1 MTSHSISA
9 SHLPALLAAVLGA
22 LIFAAQPAEA
32 QQRQRGTTAEPSPGG
47 YPNGYYAP
55 RGPRGVGGYSLTFS
69 DIWGPAKM
77 PPAPTDFGP
86 HFDFPT
92 PGYGAQPLSGA
103 PLHDPYPN

>member
-1 MTSHSISA
+1 MTSHSTSA
-9 SHLPALLAAVLGA
+9 FHLSALLAAVLGA

-32 QQRQRGTTAEPSPGG
+32 QQGQRGTTAEPSPGG
-47 YPNGYYAP
+47 YSNGHSGP
-55 RGPRGVGGYSLTFS
+55 RGPGGYSLTFS

-77 PPAPTDFGP
+77 PPAPMDFGP

-92 PGYGAQPLSGA
+92 PGYGTQPLSGA

>member
-1 MTSHSISA
+1 MTTHST
-9 SHLPALLAAVLGA
+9 PAFRRPFLLAALLGA
-22 LIFAAQPAEA
+22 AVFAAQPVEA
-32 QQRQRGTTAEPSPGG
+32 QQRGGTTAEPSPGG
-47 YPNGYYAP
+47 YSSGHY
-55 RGPRGVGGYSLTFS
+55 GPRRPGGYSLTFS

-77 PPAPTDFGP
+77 PPAPMDFGP

>member
-1 MTSHSISA
+1 MTSLSTSA
-9 SHLPALLAAVLGA
+9 SYLPALLAAVLGA
-22 LIFAAQPAEA
+22 LILAAQPAEA
-32 QQRQRGTTAEPSPGG
+32 QQRQQRTTAEPSPGG
-47 YPNGYYAP
+47 YYAP
-55 RGPRGVGGYSLTFS
+55 RGPRGPGGYSLTFR

-77 PPAPTDFGP
+77 PPAPKDFGP